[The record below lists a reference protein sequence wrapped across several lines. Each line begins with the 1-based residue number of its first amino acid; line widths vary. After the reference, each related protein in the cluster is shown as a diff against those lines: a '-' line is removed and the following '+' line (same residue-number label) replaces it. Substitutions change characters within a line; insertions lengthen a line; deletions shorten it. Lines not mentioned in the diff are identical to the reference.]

1 MHLWIGFH
9 SKTQWCWKYVLYS
22 SPPSQSQRQIKWHW
36 NQIQIQWCIIWKQAH
51 GTYSTCTARW
61 KSARTIL
68 YHQTDSDSWYR
79 ICLAVFKRVSVMQTD
94 RFHSFIHGD
103 VHDDGWMREYSI
115 TLKNDVEKRLFQC
128 RSIMLYSAH
137 TTVQYWQYKYTWRTT
152 QQEEQ
157 QNKSNEI
164 AIL

>member
-1 MHLWIGFH
+1 M
-9 SKTQWCWKYVLYS
+9 QRCWKYVLYS

-36 NQIQIQWCIIWKQAH
+36 NQIQIQWCITWKQAH
-51 GTYSTCTARW
+51 GTYSTRPHDENPQELFYIIKLTQIHDAE
-61 KSARTIL
+61 SAWR
-68 YHQTDSDSWYR
+68 YSKEYR
-79 ICLAVFKRVSVMQTD
+79 SCRQIA
-94 RFHSFIHGD
+94 FIHGD

-115 TLKNDVEKRLFQC
+115 TLKNDVEKILFQC

-137 TTVQYWQYKYTWRTT
+137 TTVRYWQYKYKYTWRTT